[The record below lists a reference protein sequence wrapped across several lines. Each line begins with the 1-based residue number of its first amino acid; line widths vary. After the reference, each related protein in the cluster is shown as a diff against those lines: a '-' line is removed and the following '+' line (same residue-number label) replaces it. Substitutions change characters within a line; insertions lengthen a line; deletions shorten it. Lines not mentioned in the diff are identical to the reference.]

1 MIYQNN
7 ENVHL
12 MIYKTKIKSCEQ
24 IIKVNVKN
32 GLELSPGDKIIARK
46 WNDIDFGFEI
56 IEVLEN
62 RQSSLSNFKYL
73 TCNAIFKQI

>member
-7 ENVHL
+7 QSVYL
-12 MIYKTKIKSCEQ
+12 MIYETKIKSCEQ
-24 IIKVNVKN
+24 IIKVSVKN
-32 GLELSPGDKIIARK
+32 ELELSPGDKIKARK

-62 RQSSLSNFKYL
+62 RQSLLSNLKYL

>member
-7 ENVHL
+7 KNVHL
-12 MIYKTKIKSCEQ
+12 MIYETNIKSCEQ
-24 IIKVNVKN
+24 IIKVNVKR
-32 GLELSPGDKIIARK
+32 GFELSPGDKIIARK
-46 WNDIDFGFEI
+46 FNDIDFGFKI

>member
-1 MIYQNN
+1 MIHQNN
-7 ENVHL
+7 ESVYL
-12 MIYKTKIKSCEQ
+12 MIYETKIKSCEQ
-24 IIKVNVKN
+24 IIKVSVKN

-62 RQSSLSNFKYL
+62 RQSSLSNFKFL
-73 TCNAIFKQI
+73 MCNAIFKQI

>member
-1 MIYQNN
+1 MIHQNN
-7 ENVHL
+7 ESVYL
-12 MIYKTKIKSCEQ
+12 MIYETKIKSCEQ

-46 WNDIDFGFEI
+46 WNDIDFVFEI

-62 RQSSLSNFKYL
+62 RQSSLSDFKFL

>member
-1 MIYQNN
+1 MIYQNS
-7 ENVHL
+7 ENVYL
-12 MIYKTKIKSCEQ
+12 MIYETKIKNCEQ
-24 IIKVNVKN
+24 IIKVSVKN

-62 RQSSLSNFKYL
+62 RDSSLSNFKFL
-73 TCNAIFKQI
+73 TCNAIFK

>member
-1 MIYQNN
+1 MIHQNN
-7 ENVHL
+7 ENVYL
-12 MIYKTKIKSCEQ
+12 MIYETKIKSCEQ
-24 IIKVNVKN
+24 IIKVNVKK
-32 GLELSPGDKIIARK
+32 GFELSPGDKIIARK
-46 WNDIDFGFEI
+46 WNDINFGFEI

>member
-12 MIYKTKIKSCEQ
+12 MIYETNIKNCEQ
-24 IIKVNVKN
+24 IIKVNVKRRF
-32 GLELSPGDKIIARK
+32 ELSPGDKIIARK
-46 WNDIDFGFEI
+46 FNDVQFVFEI
-56 IEVLEN
+56 IEVLET
-62 RQSSLSNFKYL
+62 RQSSLNDFKYL